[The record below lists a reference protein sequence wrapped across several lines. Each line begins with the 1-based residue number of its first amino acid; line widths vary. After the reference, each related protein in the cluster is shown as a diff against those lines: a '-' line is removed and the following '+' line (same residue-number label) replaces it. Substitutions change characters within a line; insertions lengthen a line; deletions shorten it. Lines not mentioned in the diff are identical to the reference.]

1 MYGDILNLTCCP
13 TGAIAAGS
21 TRKNRKNY
29 DKKTLSAK
37 NRLDFLFKGLNLQRT
52 FSLVSTSLQRMT
64 VEMPE
69 TTHNLPDTGNTQL
82 ESYLVCQISLLR
94 PRKMIRLIVIVQ
106 HLDITELI
114 QHATSFLRKQQLI
127 LRIICNLSVVSLKT
141 FRRLIIIYCV
151 FLLLIASISSTEAIS
166 IFRCESSAIAVSI
179 FKTWFTAFSSTTRT
193 SLFNLAIFF
202 CLWQKTICREVLL

>member
-1 MYGDILNLTCCP
+1 MYGDILNFTCCP

-52 FSLVSTSLQRMT
+52 FSLVSTSLQRMP

-69 TTHNLPDTGNTQL
+69 TTHNLSDTGNTQL

-94 PRKMIRLIVIVQ
+94 PRKMIRLKV
-106 HLDITELI
+106 LI
-114 QHATSFLRKQQLI
+114 QHSRI
-127 LRIICNLSVVSLKT
+127 LHFGNG
-141 FRRLIIIYCV
+141 
-151 FLLLIASISSTEAIS
+151 
-166 IFRCESSAIAVSI
+166 
-179 FKTWFTAFSSTTRT
+179 
-193 SLFNLAIFF
+193 
-202 CLWQKTICREVLL
+202 